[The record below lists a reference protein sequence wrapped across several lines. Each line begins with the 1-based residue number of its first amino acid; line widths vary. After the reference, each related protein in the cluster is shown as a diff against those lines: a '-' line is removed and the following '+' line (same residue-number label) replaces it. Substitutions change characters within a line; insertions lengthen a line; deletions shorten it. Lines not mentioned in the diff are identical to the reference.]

1 MTFKRTIA
9 ALAASLAFAAV
20 GAAQDA
26 EAPSEDVIEA
36 SAAGDAVDAEGQ
48 PAYVRGW
55 LELARIQP
63 VDLLLRAKLDS
74 GALTSALHAEIL
86 RGPES
91 RGYPAELDDDV
102 EIDVPAAD
110 QAAIAEAS
118 ADEEVEVED
127 VEVEENDD
135 DGPQTVVFAVE
146 SRQGKRVVFE
156 REIVRW
162 VRVKDRNGGSHSRPV
177 VRMAFCI
184 GGVYVEGD
192 VGLTDRSDFNY
203 PLLVGRRMLTDAR
216 IMVASW
222 ETFTHES
229 RCYEDGPRPN
239 LD

>member
-1 MTFKRTIA
+1 LKKTIA
-9 ALAASLAFAAV
+9 ALAVSLVAAAAV
-20 GAAQDA
+20 AAQDEAA
-26 EAPSEDVIEA
+26 EESEIVAA
-36 SAAGDAVDAEGQ
+36 SAEEAAEGET
-48 PAYVRGW
+48 AYVRGW

-91 RGYPAELDDDV
+91 RGFPAELEDDV
-102 EIDVPAAD
+102 EIDVPT
-110 QAAIAEAS
+110 AEPAQDE
-118 ADEEVEVED
+118 ALEEEEEVEEVEVE
-127 VEVEENDD
+127 EVDD
-135 DGPQTVVFAVE
+135 EGPQTIVFAVE
-146 SRQGKRVVFE
+146 SRRGERVVFE

-177 VRMAFCI
+177 VHMEFCI
-184 GGVYVEGD
+184 GGVPVEGD

-203 PLLVGRRMLTDAR
+203 PLLVGRRMLTEAK

>member
-1 MTFKRTIA
+1 MILNRTIA
-9 ALAASLAFAAV
+9 AFAASIVFAAV
-20 GAAQDA
+20 APAQDA
-26 EAPSEDVIEA
+26 EVQDAEVLDA
-36 SAAGDAVDAEGQ
+36 SAEDAAPEGDSSH
-48 PAYVRGW
+48 VRGW

-86 RGPES
+86 RGPEA
-91 RGYPAELDDDV
+91 RGFPAELEEDV
-102 EIDVPAAD
+102 EIDVPAAET
-110 QAAIAEAS
+110 AEAVS
-118 ADEEVEVED
+118 AAAVEAEDSEEEIEEV
-127 VEVEENDD
+127 DD
-135 DGPQTVVFAVE
+135 RGPQTIVFAVE
-146 SRQGKRVVFE
+146 SRQGQRVVFE

-177 VRMAFCI
+177 VHMAFCI

-203 PLLVGRRMLTDAR
+203 PLLVGRRMLTEAK

-229 RCYEDGPRPN
+229 RCYPDGPRPN